1 MKVTQIVKQAIHEKV
16 NELAKSKMEPLQEQL
31 GAIHKE
37 QSEHLGDIKKELKKT
52 VTVALTNIFTNL
64 IKNHPEITMVKN
76 AYGYREPYKTL
87 TKPDE
92 LANYVVKNDLYLGS
106 FINYKK
112 NEEDTLMNQ
121 IRDLQ
126 GKINKTIN
134 DIILELELGGNKS
147 TLDDLLKKV
156 KF

>member
-16 NELAKSKMEPLQEQL
+16 NELAKPKMEPLQEQL
-31 GAIHKE
+31 DAIHKE
-37 QSEHLGDIKKELKKT
+37 QSEYLGDIKKELKKT
-52 VTVALTNIFTNL
+52 VTVALTNVFANL
-64 IKNHPEITMVKN
+64 VKNHPEVTMVKN
-76 AYGYREPYKTL
+76 AYGYREPDKTL

-92 LANYVVKNDLYLGS
+92 LADYVVKNDLCLG

-112 NEEDTLMNQ
+112 NEEDTLMSQ
-121 IRDLQ
+121 ISDLQ

-134 DIILELELGGNKS
+134 DIILELELGGNKA
-147 TLDDLLKKV
+147 TLDSLLKKV

>member
-1 MKVTQIVKQAIHEKV
+1 MKVTQIVKQAINDKV
-16 NELAKSKMEPLQEQL
+16 NALAKPKLEPLQEQL
-31 GAIHKE
+31 DAIHKE
-37 QSEHLGDIKKELKKT
+37 QSEHLAEIKKELKKPI
-52 VTVALTNIFTNL
+52 TVALTNIFTNL

-76 AYGYREPYKTL
+76 EYGYRKPDKTL

-92 LANYVVKNDLYLGS
+92 LANYVVKNYLCLD

-112 NEEDTLMNQ
+112 NEEEDTLMNQ
-121 IRDLQ
+121 LSDLQ

-134 DIILELELGGNKS
+134 DIILELELGGNKA
-147 TLDDLLKKV
+147 TLDSLLKKV

>member
-31 GAIHKE
+31 DAIHKE
-37 QSEHLGDIKKELKKT
+37 QSEHLGDIKKELNKT

-76 AYGYREPYKTL
+76 AYGYREPDKTL

-92 LANYVVKNDLYLGS
+92 LANYVVKNDLCLG

-121 IRDLQ
+121 ISDLQ